1 MESFKLAPESL
12 SRLEI
17 KSLLTTAELREFAI
31 IFSVKARK
39 LCTLVDFT
47 AEDLLKFFPLK
58 ADYHLELHP
67 ALHTAT
73 PEALIGYLRGV
84 EGTLNYPERFAWSVH
99 PDAWKNPEFVDL
111 MADNIPYSS
120 FVHFPKDGQKLNL
133 QFIVCDIMG
142 RINRCQGRH
151 VQKLILKWAI
161 NMEWIFNQF
170 YVIFSLK
177 VSSNFNVNEYI
188 KFISFE
194 KTARFALIKYLK
206 SPKSKDLE
214 DSQQLLQI
222 IESLPLSFIRL
233 SMCHENFILKK
244 LSGNP
249 KNNNAAVI
257 HIDNFD
263 NLFKSFDVKS
273 YDEINIPEFDAKISN
288 HANICKNLID
298 KYFGPTENIVWSNR
312 LIIVNLISSQRY
324 AISEPVPG
332 AKINSIFK
340 HNQVPV
346 YVAQLAFEILTILE
360 YGPELIFDCPEEGF
374 LDQSEESII
383 STRNKLKDSETKL
396 LSLATLLFAS
406 SKSNR
411 K

>member
-1 MESFKLAPESL
+1 MDFFNSIKQVKANWQPYKKWEAEQDNKEFQRQDLHKKVQTSKEDLERASQYGRTLIESINIMDQYATDKAQDVEMSSKFAMEGVLLVLSVLGGGIGLMASKKPSVKNYLEKLMPNNKAFQKQVVSVVPTIALPMLFFPFVIAKFASYEKEAARTARYQAREDKLKDPKNFVIYDKEQLNKAKEIAKTLPDSIEKKKSEL
-12 SRLEI
+12 NPIANYNDSI
-17 KSLLTTAELREFAI
+17 KSVKTI
-31 IFSVKARK
+31 IK
-39 LCTLVDFT
+39 D
-47 AEDLLKFFPLK
+47 
-58 ADYHLELHP
+58 H
-67 ALHTAT
+67 
-73 PEALIGYLRGV
+73 
-84 EGTLNYPERFAWSVH
+84 
-99 PDAWKNPEFVDL
+99 KN
-111 MADNIPYSS
+111 
-120 FVHFPKDGQKLNL
+120 
-133 QFIVCDIMG
+133 
-142 RINRCQGRH
+142 
-151 VQKLILKWAI
+151 
-161 NMEWIFNQF
+161 
-170 YVIFSLK
+170 
-177 VSSNFNVNEYI
+177 YI
-188 KFISFE
+188 KWKEDHLNKE
-194 KTARFALIKYLK
+194 KVK
-206 SPKSKDLE
+206 
-214 DSQQLLQI
+214 
-222 IESLPLSFIRL
+222 
-233 SMCHENFILKK
+233 
-244 LSGNP
+244 
-249 KNNNAAVI
+249 
-257 HIDNFD
+257 IDNFD